1 MAERY
6 FTPSEANEL
15 LAEVRPLA
23 ESLVEHR
30 DGMRLAAERRARLT
44 ARIAGNGGDLD
55 PQEPGE
61 LDEQF
66 ERESQEV
73 ARAVEGLQRLG
84 LLVKDLDRGL
94 VDFPALHN
102 GEEHEL
108 SRSGGGGGPYCCTLR
123 ELNPSI
129 RTLMTPGPVE
139 AEPRVLRAM
148 TIPIIGQFD
157 RSFYNHGRN
166 NGVVEED
173 ISNEKPLGLSNRRY
187 ITLWVGGGTQCNY

>member
-30 DGMRLAAERRARLT
+30 NGMRLAAERRARLT

-66 ERESQEV
+66 ERESQAV

-94 VDFPALHN
+94 VDFSALHE
-102 GEEHEL
+102 GEE
-108 SRSGGGGGPYCCTLR
+108 
-123 ELNPSI
+123 
-129 RTLMTPGPVE
+129 
-139 AEPRVLRAM
+139 VLLCWQLGEDEVA
-148 TIPIIGQFD
+148 FW
-157 RSFYNHGRN
+157 HGVDEGFAGR
-166 NGVVEED
+166 
-173 ISNEKPLGLSNRRY
+173 KPLPFD
-187 ITLWVGGGTQCNY
+187 

>member
-30 DGMRLAAERRARLT
+30 NGMRLAAERRARLT

-66 ERESQEV
+66 ERESQAV
-73 ARAVEGLQRLG
+73 AWAVEGLQRLG

-102 GEEHEL
+102 GEE
-108 SRSGGGGGPYCCTLR
+108 
-123 ELNPSI
+123 
-129 RTLMTPGPVE
+129 
-139 AEPRVLRAM
+139 VLLCWQVGEDEVA
-148 TIPIIGQFD
+148 
-157 RSFYNHGRN
+157 YWHGVDEGFAGR
-166 NGVVEED
+166 
-173 ISNEKPLGLSNRRY
+173 KPLPLD
-187 ITLWVGGGTQCNY
+187 

>member
-30 DGMRLAAERRARLT
+30 NGMRLAAERRARLT

-66 ERESQEV
+66 ERESQAV
-73 ARAVEGLQRLG
+73 ARVVEGLQRLG

-94 VDFPALHN
+94 VDFPALHDGREVLLCWQV
-102 GEEHEL
+102 GEDEVA
-108 SRSGGGGGPYCCTLR
+108 YW
-123 ELNPSI
+123 
-129 RTLMTPGPVE
+129 
-139 AEPRVLRAM
+139 
-148 TIPIIGQFD
+148 
-157 RSFYNHGRN
+157 HGVDEGFAGR
-166 NGVVEED
+166 
-173 ISNEKPLGLSNRRY
+173 KPLPLD
-187 ITLWVGGGTQCNY
+187 

>member
-1 MAERY
+1 MAERH

-15 LAEVRPLA
+15 LPEVRPLA

-66 ERESQEV
+66 ERESQAV

-102 GEEHEL
+102 GEE
-108 SRSGGGGGPYCCTLR
+108 
-123 ELNPSI
+123 
-129 RTLMTPGPVE
+129 
-139 AEPRVLRAM
+139 VLLCWQVGEDEVA
-148 TIPIIGQFD
+148 
-157 RSFYNHGRN
+157 YWHGVDEGFAGR
-166 NGVVEED
+166 
-173 ISNEKPLGLSNRRY
+173 KPLPLD
-187 ITLWVGGGTQCNY
+187 

>member
-55 PQEPGE
+55 PQEPAE

-66 ERESQEV
+66 ELESQAV
-73 ARAVEGLQRLG
+73 ARAADALQRLG
-84 LLVKDLDRGL
+84 VLVKDLDRGL
-94 VDFPALHN
+94 VDFPALRH
-102 GEEHEL
+102 GEE
-108 SRSGGGGGPYCCTLR
+108 
-123 ELNPSI
+123 
-129 RTLMTPGPVE
+129 
-139 AEPRVLRAM
+139 VLLCWQVGEDA
-148 TIPIIGQFD
+148 IA
-157 RSFYNHGRN
+157 YWHGVDEGFAGR
-166 NGVVEED
+166 
-173 ISNEKPLGLSNRRY
+173 KPLPLD
-187 ITLWVGGGTQCNY
+187 

>member
-66 ERESQEV
+66 ERESQAV

-102 GEEHEL
+102 GEE
-108 SRSGGGGGPYCCTLR
+108 
-123 ELNPSI
+123 
-129 RTLMTPGPVE
+129 
-139 AEPRVLRAM
+139 VLLCWQVGEDEVAHW
-148 TIPIIGQFD
+148 
-157 RSFYNHGRN
+157 HGVDEGFAGR
-166 NGVVEED
+166 
-173 ISNEKPLGLSNRRY
+173 KPLPFD
-187 ITLWVGGGTQCNY
+187 